1 MIKKIFLALIL
12 VSALIA
18 TSGSAV
24 GFHRPNQPSWENVF
38 TPPVSDFTVVWSV
51 ESFKNNLYA
60 AVANYPSGMQLYR
73 SANGKDWSAV
83 GEGGFGLG
91 SSYLCSWDM
100 TVFEGSLYV
109 SVHDLGVREPDF
121 VNVPGRIM
129 RSRNGLD
136 WETVFV
142 VNDEDFLSGHLPAA
156 FGTFNGMLYVASSSD
171 VSPSDSQIW
180 RSKNGNPGSWEKVLT
195 VDDAFFGAPLTAFK
209 GYAYVSGVTGLAQNI
224 LTVWR
229 SRDGLTWETV
239 GAGVLDDSANT
250 RDGSLAEFKGDL
262 YLSTQSAG
270 GGRIYRSK
278 DGKNWSPVV
287 SDGFGDPS
295 LIEINGLI
303 VYEGD
308 LYATGTAYGEDGTPY
323 ARVYRSH
330 TGKDWEQI
338 PTDSWGPN
346 SGNERMQQAIF
357 KGSLYLSN
365 FNFNSTSSV
374 FKMVKH

>member
-1 MIKKIFLALIL
+1 MFKKMFFVLIL
-12 VSALIA
+12 ITSLIA

-24 GFHRPNQPSWENVF
+24 GFHKPNPPTWQNVF
-38 TPPVSDFTVVWSV
+38 TPPVSDFTVVWAV

-60 AVANYPSGMQLYR
+60 AVASYPSGMQLYR
-73 SANGKDWSAV
+73 SSNGKDWSAV

-91 SSYLCSWDM
+91 SSYFVSWDM
-100 TVFEGSLYV
+100 AVFEGKLYV
-109 SVHDLGVREPDF
+109 SVHDLGIQEPGF
-121 VNVPGRIM
+121 ENVPGRIM
-129 RSRNGLD
+129 RSENGQD
-136 WETVFV
+136 WETVFIE
-142 VNDEDFLSGHLPAA
+142 NDEDFLSGHLPAA
-156 FGTFNGMLYVASSSD
+156 FGIFNGMLYAASIS
-171 VSPSDSQIW
+171 SDSQIW
-180 RSKNGNPGSWEKVLT
+180 RSKNGNPGSWEKVLS
-195 VDDAFFGAPLTAFK
+195 VEEGGFGAPLTAFK
-209 GYAYVSGVTGLAQNI
+209 GYAYVSGVTGPAQNI

-229 SRDGLTWETV
+229 SRNGLTWETV
-239 GAGVLDDSANT
+239 GAGVLDDSANY
-250 RDGSLAEFKGDL
+250 RDGSLAEFKGEL

-278 DGKNWSPVV
+278 DGVNWRPVV

-295 LIEINGLI
+295 LLEINGLI

-308 LYATGTAYGEDGTPY
+308 LYATGTAYGEDGAPC

-338 PTDSWGPN
+338 PTGSWGSN

-357 KGSLYLSN
+357 KGNLYLSN
-365 FNFNSTSSV
+365 FNFNYSSSV